1 MSLLVRAACQEFI
14 LTHIIIIFKL
24 ILEFTSSPFY
34 QQNQNIAEKP
44 VVNNYMPS
52 ALWLIVHTSLTSKNT
67 KFNLHDCS
75 CRKEFIYTITMKE
88 NKTML
93 CLTCL
98 QWFSN
103 TIRQVSGS
111 AVHGLDGAACRPVR
125 VPGPLGFKRLS
136 QLILAHRL
144 IQISSKGQKGKN
156 KGERGKRKCGEG
168 EKREKRKGGGVRQ
181 LTKGVQI
188 SRNEE
193 SSLKK

>member
-1 MSLLVRAACQEFI
+1 
-14 LTHIIIIFKL
+14 
-24 ILEFTSSPFY
+24 
-34 QQNQNIAEKP
+34 
-44 VVNNYMPS
+44 MPS
-52 ALWLIVHTSLTSKNT
+52 ALWLIVHTSLTSQNIKL
-67 KFNLHDCS
+67 NLHDCS
-75 CRKEFIYTITMKE
+75 CSKEFIYIIIVKE

-93 CLTCL
+93 CFTCL

-156 KGERGKRKCGEG
+156 KGERGKRSVER
-168 EKREKRKGGGVRQ
+168 EREKGKEEGGGGKAAHKRRPNI
-181 LTKGVQI
+181 K
-188 SRNEE
+188 N
-193 SSLKK
+193 